1 MNGRTDSLAVL
12 ETRLGRLFITGLTIS
27 ASALAIGLVVYL
39 LSPNSPAAILLLT
52 AGLVI
57 LMATPLFRVL
67 VSIVEYIRLG
77 DWFFVTTTLV
87 VLVELSVTMI
97 YAFTRGE

>member
-1 MNGRTDSLAVL
+1 MNGRTDSLAAL
-12 ETRLGRLFITGLTIS
+12 ETRLGRLFVAGLALS

-39 LSPNSPAAILLLT
+39 LLPNSPAALLLLT
-52 AGLVI
+52 SGLVI
-57 LMATPLFRVL
+57 LMATPLLRVL
-67 VSIVEYIRLG
+67 VSIIEYVRLG
-77 DWFFVTTTLV
+77 DWFFVTTTVV

>member
-1 MNGRTDSLAVL
+1 MKSRTDSLVAL
-12 ETRLGRLFITGLTIS
+12 ETRLGRLFVAGLTFS
-27 ASALAIGLVVYL
+27 ASALAIGLVVFL
-39 LSPNSPAAILLLT
+39 LAPNSPAALLLLT

-57 LMATPLFRVL
+57 LMATPLLRVL
-67 VSIVEYIRLG
+67 LSIIEYVRLG

-97 YAFTRGE
+97 YAFTRGG

>member
-1 MNGRTDSLAVL
+1 
-12 ETRLGRLFITGLTIS
+12 
-27 ASALAIGLVVYL
+27 VVYL
-39 LSPNSPAAILLLT
+39 LVPNSPAAPLLLT

-57 LMATPLFRVL
+57 LMATPLLRVL

-97 YAFTRGE
+97 YALTRGD